1 MKKIFVSQP
10 LRGLNKEESK
20 AARTIACKMAI
31 KKIADKYGEKLKN
44 LKLSIH
50 TLKKFMTRIRDVS
63 RSSIYQSQSNSLLMQ
78 TMLILEQDGNM
89 QEGARLSTLVLRNTV
104 SR

>member
-89 QEGARLSTLVLRNTV
+89 QEGVRLSTLVLRNTV